1 MGRWRRIVRA
11 EEAFSFLRSRVPD
24 AEKRRFRGPW
34 EIDRWLWDVKDAF
47 CDAED
52 LLEEWN
58 LEVMQLRESPS
69 KDEKLNQVIP
79 SSSSPSEKPDLRLE
93 MSARTKKIRERIEAI
108 AAEGRDLGLRECAE
122 DGSSGIGKP
131 ALDRCL
137 YEDDKVKKH
146 FDVRIWEEEE
156 TRNPIKVDIGR
167 RIVKMCD
174 GIPLAIRMIGSLLFF
189 KKTEAEWLHFEDEIS
204 ELSADLL
211 QLSYNHLPCHLKQCF
226 AFCSL
231 FPKDWVIDKQ
241 MLTKSLEA
249 EGFILSIDNGDWD
262 MEDIA
267 HDYFMDLLGRNFFQ
281 DCVKDELGNTKS
293 CRMHHLVNDLAHH
306 VAGTEYGRIYHL
318 QSHLEERT
326 HHLSCGIEKLP
337 SSICE
342 LKHLTFLDFSEN
354 EGIVRLPDS
363 LTKMKTLHVLKL
375 NMCYKLIELPRDIRK
390 LVNLRHLEFSNYFIL
405 PGDDSCRES
414 YGGLRELNRL
424 NNLRGSLRI
433 EVKGKIKDAVAES
446 NGSNLKEKNSLVSL
460 VLVFVGKERDEVL
473 LKELQP
479 SLNLQSL
486 EPRGYGG
493 PMFPSWMSRMPKL
506 VQLRLFDCARC
517 KSLPSLGELTSL
529 KHLEIGELSITE
541 YTESDIHTLSSL
553 PNLSTLRIWE
563 CPNLNGFHNLYNSRS
578 WDLLVCLWRP
588 LQTLVATTE
597 HIIGID
603 DRVKDVIREAGSS
616 SQPEEK
622 MFTRFKEMRT
632 KSFHMSMT
640 MRFYR

>member
-11 EEAFSFLRSRVPD
+11 EETFSFLPD
-24 AEKRRFRGPW
+24 AEKLRFRGPW

-58 LEVMQLRESPS
+58 LEVMQLREWPS
-69 KDEKLNQVIP
+69 KDEKLNQVIS
-79 SSSSPSEKPDLRLE
+79 SSSSPSEKPDLSLE
-93 MSARTKKIRERIEAI
+93 MSARAKKIRERIEAI

-122 DGSSGIGKP
+122 DVRVERRERLDSFVYDDDIIGREDDKSAIMNFLLDSDTDERISFFIIGGQSGIGKP

-146 FDVRIWEEEE
+146 FDVRIW
-156 TRNPIKVDIGR
+156 V
-167 RIVKMCD
+167 
-174 GIPLAIRMIGSLLFF
+174 
-189 KKTEAEWLHFEDEIS
+189 
-204 ELSADLL
+204 
-211 QLSYNHLPCHLKQCF
+211 
-226 AFCSL
+226 
-231 FPKDWVIDKQ
+231 
-241 MLTKSLEA
+241 
-249 EGFILSIDNGDWD
+249 
-262 MEDIA
+262 
-267 HDYFMDLLGRNFFQ
+267 
-281 DCVKDELGNTKS
+281 
-293 CRMHHLVNDLAHH
+293 
-306 VAGTEYGRIYHL
+306 
-318 QSHLEERT
+318 
-326 HHLSCGIEKLP
+326 
-337 SSICE
+337 
-342 LKHLTFLDFSEN
+342 
-354 EGIVRLPDS
+354 
-363 LTKMKTLHVLKL
+363 
-375 NMCYKLIELPRDIRK
+375 
-390 LVNLRHLEFSNYFIL
+390 YFIL

-424 NNLRGSLRI
+424 NSLRGSLRI

-493 PMFPSWMSRMPKL
+493 AMFPSWMSRMPKL

-588 LQTLVATTE
+588 L
-597 HIIGID
+597 
-603 DRVKDVIREAGSS
+603 
-616 SQPEEK
+616 
-622 MFTRFKEMRT
+622 
-632 KSFHMSMT
+632 
-640 MRFYR
+640 